1 MNVTTPA
8 AASKPLIERRFDRV
22 PVDLCVFARTSD
34 DRLADRVLDLC
45 ESGAKVQTERPL
57 PVGGRYVFSFEVPTA
72 PHAVEVIAEVAWT
85 HGALMG
91 LSFQSEPRLVAFVE
105 KQRRDRARL

>member
-1 MNVTTPA
+1 MNVTHTA
-8 AASKPLIERRFDRV
+8 TSKPRVERRYARV
-22 PVDLCVFARTSD
+22 PVDLCVFARTAD
-34 DRLADRVLDLC
+34 DRLADRVIDLC

-57 PVGGRYVFSFEVPTA
+57 PVGGRYAFSFEVPKA
-72 PHAVEVIAEVAWT
+72 SHSVEVIAEVAWT